1 MAENVKLYY
10 HKLRN
15 RKKKKRNSLCRGVRL
30 LLSCFVTTFVA
41 PEGAAGNLI
50 NCLKGYDLGQVVLRF
65 EN

>member
-15 RKKKKRNSLCRGVRL
+15 RKKKKRNSLCRL